1 MSQDN
6 SQPAKAVILKTV
18 VDTNAGIEYRL
29 TSKGACSIYKT
40 ESQRYVDTLKPSTLK
55 ALAVSHPFLAELIS
69 DNAIMDSI
77 AKQWELNKAKTYATK
92 KYIQAV
98 ERAEQ
103 MMQAAA
109 DYKKVAGIK

>member
-6 SQPAKAVILKTV
+6 TQAKAVILKTV

-77 AKQWELNKAKTYATK
+77 SKQWEVKKAQTYATK
-92 KYIQAV
+92 QYVKNM
-98 ERAEQ
+98 ERAQ
-103 MMQAAA
+103 QLMQAAL
-109 DYKKVAGIK
+109 DFKKVAGLE